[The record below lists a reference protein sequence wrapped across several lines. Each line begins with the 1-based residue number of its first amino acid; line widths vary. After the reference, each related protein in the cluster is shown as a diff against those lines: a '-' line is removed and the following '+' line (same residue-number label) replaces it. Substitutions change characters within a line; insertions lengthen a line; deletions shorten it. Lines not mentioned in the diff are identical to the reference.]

1 MAEIILIRHG
11 QASFGKEN
19 YDLLSSL
26 GQQQCFELG
35 KSHKGHLQPD
45 RLVSGTLERQ
55 QQSLKAWQEG
65 FDSKAM
71 AEASINVEQ
80 MAHFNEFDTED
91 VLAVAFPE
99 FESRENMVRHLMAS
113 ENPKKTFHKL
123 YQKAVGLWIS
133 AEINGYKESFL
144 AFNDRVING
153 LNAVIKS
160 SAPGSTT
167 VVFSS
172 AGPIALCLQQG
183 LRLNA
188 ASAFSLNEVMANSSV
203 SRLVFNQS
211 GLLNLSYFNCFAHL
225 NFSNTQITYR

>member
-45 RLVSGTLERQ
+45 RLISGTLVRQ

-65 FDSKAM
+65 YDSKALD
-71 AEASINVEQ
+71 EELIDGEK

-99 FESRENMVRHLMAS
+99 FVSRENMMRHLMAT
-113 ENPKKTFHKL
+113 ENPKKAFHKL
-123 YQKAVGLWIS
+123 YQKAVGLWVA
-133 AEINGYKESFL
+133 AEKSDYKESFQ
-144 AFNDRVING
+144 AFNERVMNG
-153 LNAVIKS
+153 LNSVIKS
-160 SAPGSTT
+160 SEPGTTT

-172 AGPIALCLQQG
+172 AGSIALCLQDALG
-183 LRLNA
+183 LSATN
-188 ASAFSLNEVMANSSV
+188 AFSLNEAMANSST
-203 SRLVFNQS
+203 SRLLFNQS
-211 GLLNLSYFNCFAHL
+211 GQLTLSYFNCFAHL

>member
-45 RLVSGTLERQ
+45 RLISGTLERQ

-65 FDSKAM
+65 FDSKGM

-91 VLAVAFPE
+91 VIAVAFPE
-99 FESRENMVRHLMAS
+99 FESRENMMRHLMAS

-123 YQKAVGLWIS
+123 YQKAVGLWVN
-133 AEINGYKESFL
+133 AEINGYKESFQ
-144 AFNDRVING
+144 AFNERVING
-153 LNAVIKS
+153 LNSVIKS
-160 SAPGSTT
+160 SEPGSTT
-167 VVFSS
+167 AVFSS

-183 LRLNA
+183 LGLNA

-211 GLLNLSYFNCFAHL
+211 GQLNLSYFNCFAHL